1 MTKNAIEFPCQFP
14 IKIMG
19 LADMEFEGI
28 VVAILNE
35 HVPDLGEGAIMLKLS
50 AGGKY
55 ISMTATIRAR
65 SQEQLDNLYRA
76 LSGHPKVLMVL

>member
-1 MTKNAIEFPCQFP
+1 
-14 IKIMG
+14 MG
-19 LADMEFEGI
+19 LADLEFEGV
-28 VVAILNE
+28 VVAILNQY
-35 HVPDLGEGAIMLKLS
+35 VPDLGEGAIIIKQS

-65 SQEQLDNLYRA
+65 SQDQLDNLYRA